1 MKFRVWVGKG
11 KGGKFSF
18 CGQYL
23 KEKIVLKNENDKKSD
38 IFLLVLWNR
47 ERIAMKIFI
56 FLECQILP

>member
-1 MKFRVWVGKG
+1 MRM
-11 KGGKFSF
+11 
-18 CGQYL
+18 
-23 KEKIVLKNENDKKSD
+23 IKNSD